1 MAGELTRWLVAVEQ
15 SMAAQWAERLP
26 GGKVLADEA
35 APEGL
40 LFVEC
45 LIPPTDERRAFERSV
60 PDRRLFTE
68 LSIPSTDPHR
78 LAFERSGGYSIGGTS
93 TPLLVVLGKDGDGLG
108 GDRFRGTS
116 HLPAWEALQ
125 SALRPW
131 PQAVDP
137 AAAMAK
143 ALGRVAAASADAAAV
158 IADESH
164 TWRGAGSVGPEK
176 VDAVKLG
183 PELEC
188 YEGRRERRRRQ
199 RRERSRQ
206 RRIRQGRR

>member
-26 GGKVLADEA
+26 GGKVLADEP

-45 LIPPTDERRAFERSV
+45 SFPPTDDQRRAFELGR
-60 PDRRLFTE
+60 PM
-68 LSIPSTDPHR
+68 
-78 LAFERSGGYSIGGTS
+78 GYSIGGTS
-93 TPLLVVLGKDGDGLG
+93 TPMLVVLGKDGDGLVS
-108 GDRFRGTS
+108 DRLRGTS

-137 AAAMAK
+137 AAAMTK
-143 ALGRVAAASADAAAV
+143 ALGRAAAASADAAAV

-164 TWRGAGSVGPEK
+164 TWRGAGSVGPEQQ
-176 VDAVKLG
+176 DAVSLG
-183 PELEC
+183 PELEH
-188 YEGRRERRRRQ
+188 YEGRRERRRRE

-206 RRIRQGRR
+206 RRMRQGRR

>member
-26 GGKVLADEA
+26 GGKVLADEP

-45 LIPPTDERRAFERSV
+45 SFPPTDDQRRAFELGR
-60 PDRRLFTE
+60 PM
-68 LSIPSTDPHR
+68 
-78 LAFERSGGYSIGGTS
+78 GYSIGGTS
-93 TPLLVVLGKDGDGLG
+93 TPMLVVLGKDGDGLVS
-108 GDRFRGTS
+108 DRLRGTS

-137 AAAMAK
+137 AAAMTKALGRADPAAALAN
-143 ALGRVAAASADAAAV
+143 ALGRVAAASAGAAAV

-176 VDAVKLG
+176 LDAVKLG
-183 PELEC
+183 PELER

-206 RRIRQGRR
+206 RRMRQGRR